1 MVVAR
6 FCHDGGMAALLWLV
20 FGVALV
26 LAEVLSGDFV
36 LVMLGFAGLAAA
48 LADVVGGSLLVDAI
62 VFAASAL
69 LGLFAVRPI
78 LRSRLMAV
86 GHDHRTG
93 IEALKGVHAVVV
105 ETVDEHDGRVRIG
118 GEVWSARTFEPTQR
132 LEPGQQVIVMDI
144 SGATAIVWAEN

>member
-1 MVVAR
+1 
-6 FCHDGGMAALLWLV
+6 MAAVLWLL

-36 LVMLGFAGLAAA
+36 LVMLGVGGLAAA
-48 LADVVGGSLLVDAI
+48 LADVVGGSLLADAI
-62 VFAASAL
+62 VFAATTL
-69 LGLFAVRPI
+69 VGLFAVRPI
-78 LRSRLMAV
+78 LRSRLMAG

-93 IEALKGVHAVVV
+93 IEALKGVQAVVV
-105 ETVDEHDGRVRIG
+105 STVDEHDGRVRIN

-132 LEPGQQVIVMDI
+132 LEPGRQVIVMDI

>member
-1 MVVAR
+1 MAAVR
-6 FCHDGGMAALLWLV
+6 FCHDGHMAALLWLL

-36 LVMLGFAGLAAA
+36 LVMLGVAGLAAA
-48 LADVVGGSLLVDAI
+48 LADVIGGSLLADAI
-62 VFAASAL
+62 VFAATAL

-78 LRSRLMAV
+78 LRSRLMAL
-86 GHDHRTG
+86 GQHHRTG
-93 IEALKGVHAVVV
+93 VEALKGVQAVVV